1 MAWQAYI
8 AQIMS
13 DTYLIPTCI
22 RIVLS
27 VICGGIIGLERAK
40 SNQAAGMRTHM
51 LVCLGAA
58 MVMLTGQYMFDKY
71 NEGDPARMAAQVIS
85 GIGFLGAGSII
96 VEAPSKVKG
105 LTTAAGL
112 WAAACIGLSIGI
124 GYYAGAVIAT
134 TAVYLIMTKFRSISH
149 NFTSSDNILALYV
162 EFNSMNIIS
171 EFCAVTENYGLH
183 IGDMQLEKNNETGF
197 FGAILHVKNS
207 LHKNQDEILEYLMKL
222 NGIEVVKYLYTK
234 KEAQNGT

>member
-1 MAWQAYI
+1 MGWQAYI
-8 AQIMS
+8 VEIMS
-13 DTYLIPTCI
+13 NTYLIPTCI

-71 NEGDPARMAAQVIS
+71 NVGDPARMGAQVIS

-96 VEAPSKVKG
+96 VEGPSKVKG

-134 TAVYLIMTKFRSISH
+134 IAVYQIMTKFRSISH
-149 NFTSSDNILALYV
+149 NYINNDTMLGIYV
-162 EFNSMNIIS
+162 EFSSMNIIP
-171 EFCAVTENYGLH
+171 EFCSTTENYGLQ
-183 IGDMQLEKNNETGF
+183 IDEMQLEKNSETGF
-197 FGAILHVKNS
+197 FGAIIYVKNS
-207 LHKNQDEILEYLMKL
+207 LNKNQDEILEYIKNL
-222 NGIEVVKYLYTK
+222 NGIEVVNCLYTR
-234 KEAQNGT
+234 KEVQ